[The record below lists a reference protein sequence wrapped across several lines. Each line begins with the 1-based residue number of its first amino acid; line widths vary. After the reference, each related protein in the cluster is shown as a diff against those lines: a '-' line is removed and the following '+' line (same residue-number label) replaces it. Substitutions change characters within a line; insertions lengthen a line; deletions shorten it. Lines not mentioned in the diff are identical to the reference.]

1 MKNKKDRVL
10 IKINENIIF
19 YKIKEIINK
28 IFNRNMY
35 INYNV
40 HKESDLGQS
49 KEKGNFLGDIKNI
62 ENEETKLLT
71 LQKQYRNG
79 QLKEENLT
87 QEQIKL
93 LCDLYDRQISNLKK
107 ANKNKKNKILQY
119 RRNLQE

>member
-1 MKNKKDRVL
+1 MKNKEDRVL

-40 HKESDLGQS
+40 HKKSDLGQS
-49 KEKGNFLGDIKNI
+49 NEKENFLGYIKNI

-79 QLKEENLT
+79 QLKEEDLT

-119 RRNLQE
+119 RRNFK